1 MLQTFLLLEFFGI
14 YGGDDGNFLK
24 AQRVHRD
31 LVDAMRMLQMSHDG
45 SANETF
51 QDSGDEAED
60 EYETPE
66 ANNGSELLEER
77 WNDFVKKETRKRYAA
92 IELGPTW

>member
-1 MLQTFLLLEFFGI
+1 LLLEFFGI
-14 YGGDDGNFLK
+14 YGGDDSNFLK

-51 QDSGDEAED
+51 QDSSDEAE
-60 EYETPE
+60 EEEETSGTE
-66 ANNGSELLEER
+66 GRMGLLEEK
-77 WNDFVKKETRKRYAA
+77 WDEFVKRETRKRYVTVLFS
-92 IELGPTW
+92 LGGT